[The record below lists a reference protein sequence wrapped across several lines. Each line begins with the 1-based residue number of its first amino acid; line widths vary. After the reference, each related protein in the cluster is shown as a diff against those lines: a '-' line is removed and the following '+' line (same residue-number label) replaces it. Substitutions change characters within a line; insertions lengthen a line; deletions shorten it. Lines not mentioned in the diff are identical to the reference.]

1 MEEDNVNVNARWKMP
16 PEGVIKINVHSFF
29 SDQQLPNGNQ
39 SGIGVVCR
47 NSRGDILRILGGSLC
62 IENRRNNE
70 YNAFMEGLKVAFV
83 RGYSNIILEIDHLD
97 AYWDWIHSAIIG
109 APTQHARIVQQLN
122 QRKADKNF
130 HSVTRLVAPD
140 DNVLAAYVAQHGAEN
155 WKHMVHIRRPFGR
168 IMEIWNSDMGLGEI
182 GPQFEV
188 LLEEEINIGIAQG
201 EVEDP
206 QVDQGGDDTGSS
218 GESNDPGHEEPE
230 DLDLMD
236 ANLVMQE

>member
-1 MEEDNVNVNARWKMP
+1 MEEDNVNVNARWLMP

-29 SDQQLPNGNQ
+29 TDQQLPNGNQ

-83 RGYSNIILEIDHLD
+83 RNYTNIILEADHLD

-109 APTQHARIVQQLN
+109 APPQHARIVQQLN

-130 HSVTRLVAPD
+130 HSVTRLVAPE
-140 DNVLAAYVAQHGAEN
+140 DNHLAAYVAQYGAEN
-155 WKHMVHIRRPFGR
+155 WKHMVRFRRPFGR
-168 IMEIWNSDMGLGEI
+168 IMEIWISDMGLGEI

-188 LLEEEINIGIAQG
+188 LLEEEINMGLAQG

-206 QVDQGGDDTGSS
+206 QVGQEGEASGSS
-218 GESNDPGHEEPE
+218 GESNDLGLEDPE
-230 DLDLMD
+230 DLDLLD
-236 ANLVMQE
+236 ANLAMQE